1 MTELRFEG
9 YTMPAADLGPLN
21 PLPNLAGQPDPHS
34 NIKIDP
40 SVTAEEAQ
48 YMGFGKVAG
57 ILPYMIQDGYN
68 RVKKDRTFNA
78 AVLENEHLIATFL
91 PELGGRLWSLIDKH
105 ENRELLHCNPV
116 FQPADLA
123 LRNAWIS
130 GGVEW
135 NIGMTG
141 HHPYTVSQMFAAKVQ
156 LSDGTPVLRMYEWER
171 VRRAAYCIEAY
182 LPEGSRFLMVRMRIY
197 NTLKEEIPMYWW
209 SNMAADEAE
218 DVRVLVPADKA
229 FQFGYGGK
237 LAKVAIPQV
246 GDTDVSHSTQIRNS
260 VDYFFDVPK
269 DQRKWIAALND
280 DGKGIVQTSTS
291 RLIGRKLFVWGQGPG
306 GKRWQSFLAKEGCAY
321 IEIQSGLAH
330 TQMECLPMPA
340 ETCWDWLEAYGK
352 MEADPALTH
361 GEDWDAAWRNV
372 DDKLEEMLP
381 DAWMEEELIRLR
393 TELDGTDAEI
403 VTRGGGWAELEQ
415 LRLAKEGK
423 TMPIGALD
431 YSGSMGAEQ
440 APWLE
445 LLEKGALPCPAPEE
459 TPVSYIVGPA
469 WREML
474 EASVASGASDH
485 WYGLMQLG
493 VMRFYEGDVDGA
505 VAAWNASLEKAPSC
519 WVLRNLAAACRLNG
533 DIQGEADYLVKAMA
547 VKNDVTRLAI
557 ECAKA
562 LLTAER
568 PEELVAIIE
577 KTPEAIRS
585 LGRIRFLLNSAYLAV
600 GRVDEVIAALEEG
613 ITIDDMREGE
623 VTLTDLWFKA
633 HCARISRDEGIPN
646 DEALR
651 ARVEKEVPPPA
662 HSDFR
667 MKIDVK

>member
-21 PLPNLAGQPDPHS
+21 PLPDLAGQPDAHA
-34 NIKIDP
+34 NIQIDP

-48 YMGFGKVAG
+48 YMGFGRIPG
-57 ILPYMIQDGYN
+57 ILPYMLQDGYN
-68 RVKKDRTFNA
+68 RVKKPRTFQA
-78 AVLENEHLIATFL
+78 AVLENEHLVATFL

-105 ENRELLHCNPV
+105 ENRELLHRNPV
-116 FQPADLA
+116 FQPANLA

-141 HHPYTVSQMFAAKVQ
+141 HHPYTVSPLFAAKTV

-171 VRRAAYCIEAY
+171 VRQAAYCLEAY
-182 LPEGSRFLMVRMRIY
+182 LPEGSRFLLVRMRIY
-197 NTLKEEIPMYWW
+197 NTQDREIPMYWW
-209 SNMAADEAE
+209 SNMAADERE
-218 DVRVLVPADKA
+218 TVRVLVPADKA
-229 FQFGYGGK
+229 FRFGYGGK
-237 LAKVAIPQV
+237 IAKVDVPYV
-246 GDTDVSHSTQIRNS
+246 GDEDVSHSTQIRNS

-269 DQRKWIAALND
+269 GQRKWIAALEN

-340 ETCWDWLEAYGK
+340 VTCWDWLEAYGK
-352 MEADPALTH
+352 MEADPAVTH
-361 GEDWDAAWRNV
+361 GEDWDAAWKNV
-372 DDKLEEMLP
+372 DAHLEEMLP
-381 DAWMEEELIRLR
+381 NAFLESELLRLR
-393 TELDGTDAEI
+393 QELDGKDAQ
-403 VTRGGGWAELEQ
+403 VVSRGGGWAELEQ
-415 LRLAKEGK
+415 RRLAKEGK

-440 APWLE
+440 APWLA
-445 LLEKGALPCPAPEE
+445 LLEEGALPCPSPDEA
-459 TPVSYIVGPA
+459 PVSYMVGPV
-469 WREML
+469 WRKLL
-474 EASVASGASDH
+474 EASVASGASSH
-485 WYGLMQLG
+485 WYGYLHLG
-493 VMRFYEGDVDGA
+493 IMRFYEGDVQGA
-505 VAAWNASLEKAPSC
+505 VEAWKASLEKAPSC
-519 WVLRNLAAACRLNG
+519 WALRNLAAACRLEK
-533 DIQGEADYLVKAMA
+533 DTQGAADYLVQAMA
-547 VKNDVTRLAI
+547 VKNDVERLAV

-562 LLTAER
+562 LLEAGR
-568 PEELVAIIE
+568 PQELIE
-577 KTPEAIRS
+577 VMEKAPAWIR
-585 LGRIRFLLNSAYLAV
+585 GRGRVRFLLTSAYLEV

-613 ITIDDMREGE
+613 IEVDDMREGE
-623 VTLTDLWFKA
+623 VTLTDLWCKA
-633 HCARISRDEGIPN
+633 QCMRISRQEGIPN

-662 HSDFR
+662 HIDFR
-667 MKIDVK
+667 MKIQ